1 MSRSPITTH
10 ILDTSIGRPAAS
22 VAVTLERITESGE
35 AVLVAK
41 GVTDADGRLRDLLP
55 ASPRPEAG
63 TYRIS
68 FATDDYYTTQGV
80 VGFYPSV
87 SITFSLRAP
96 EEHYHV
102 PLLLNPYGF
111 STYRGS

>member
-1 MSRSPITTH
+1 MSQSPITTH
-10 ILDTSIGRPAAS
+10 VLDTSVGRPAAG
-22 VAVTLERITESGE
+22 VVVTLERIESTGQ
-35 AVLVAK
+35 AVFLARNA
-41 GVTDADGRLRDLLP
+41 TDADGRLRDLLP
-55 ASPRPEAG
+55 ASPRPQPGIYRLTFDTEAYFSG
-63 TYRIS
+63 R
-68 FATDDYYTTQGV
+68 GV

-96 EEHYHV
+96 DEHHHV